1 MAELAAENVSKR
13 IDIGVGSAALPLAP
27 AAPAA
32 IDRAHL
38 ARMTHGERDL
48 EREVLKLYATQAD
61 ILLGRLLRGDLG
73 PSSPA
78 VAAVAHTLCGS
89 SRGVGAWQ
97 VADAAAAVE
106 ADVAEGRD
114 TAASVERL
122 ACAIR
127 AVQADIAALMR
138 A

>member
-1 MAELAAENVSKR
+1 MTQLAAKDGRVE
-13 IDIGVGSAALPLAP
+13 IDIAADAPPLAP
-27 AAPAA
+27 CEP

-48 EREVLKLYATQAD
+48 ECEVLQLYATQAD
-61 ILLGRLLRGDLG
+61 LLLGRMGQA
-73 PSSPA
+73 SA
-78 VAAVAHTLCGS
+78 AAVGALAHTLCGS

-106 ADVAEGRD
+106 TDAAQGHD
-114 TAASVERL
+114 TSASVARL
-122 ACAIR
+122 ASAIR
-127 AVQADIAALMR
+127 AAQGHIVELIRAA

>member
-13 IDIGVGSAALPLAP
+13 IDIGVGSAAPPLAP
-27 AAPAA
+27 VAPAA

-61 ILLGRLLRGDLG
+61 ILLGRILRGDLG
-73 PSSPA
+73 QSSSA
-78 VAAVAHTLCGS
+78 VAAMAHTLCGS

-106 ADVAEGRD
+106 ADVAEGCD
-114 TAASVERL
+114 TAAAVERL
-122 ACAIR
+122 ASAIR
-127 AVQADIAALMR
+127 AAQADIAALMR